1 MRAGRRVL
9 TALLAA
15 AALGVVAPGVAQA
28 DEECHVIDGRGAGY
42 ETGPGTTVATIRG
55 AGLLTG
61 TTAGEFT
68 AVPNED
74 GSFRLTGTVDF
85 TVNRAALAVDVAGTL
100 TLTSPE
106 GDIRFDVEST
116 GFTGTGKLAGVSAGT
131 SDLRLAGVGVLGG
144 AFTETVTGTICVD
157 LAP

>member
-28 DEECHVIDGRGAGY
+28 DEECHVIDGRG
-42 ETGPGTTVATIRG
+42 TGQATSPTTTIATIRG

-61 TTAGEFT
+61 TTTGEFT
-68 AVPNED
+68 AAPNGD
-74 GSFRLTGTVDF
+74 GSLRLTGTVVF
-85 TVNRAALAVDVAGTL
+85 TVNRATVAVDVDGTL
-100 TLTSPE
+100 TPTSPD
-106 GDIRFDVEST
+106 GDLTFDVTST
-116 GFTGTGKLAGVSAGT
+116 GFTGTGKLEGITGE
-131 SDLRLAGVGVLGG
+131 LRLAGVGVPGG

>member
-1 MRAGRRVL
+1 MPSCRRVL
-9 TALLAA
+9 AVLLAA
-15 AALGVVAPGVAQA
+15 AALGLVVPGVAQA
-28 DEECHVIDGRGAGY
+28 DEECHVIDGRGTGY
-42 ETGPGTTVATIRG
+42 ETSPTTTVATIRG
-55 AGLLTG
+55 AGLLNG
-61 TTAGEFT
+61 TTAAEFA

-85 TVNRAALAVDVAGTL
+85 TVNRATLAVDVAGTL
-100 TLTSPE
+100 TLTSPQ

-116 GFTGTGKLAGVSAGT
+116 GFTSTGKLAGVSADT